1 MKIGGKTRRIAV
13 CGKGGVGKTSLT
25 ALMLKHL
32 SGRKDLKILAVD
44 ADPAVGLAWVLDVN
58 VKKTVNDLRNEIIE
72 KSRDREKIARQE
84 LAEAVDYKLF
94 DALTEGNNFA
104 FLAIGRPESEG
115 CYCRVNDLL
124 KEIIESLS
132 ADFDVVLIDGEA
144 GIEQVNRRVM
154 KEVDDLVLVSDP
166 SAKGVRV
173 AEALWNLVREQN
185 AVACSR
191 AGLVLNR
198 VRDGEEAKGVME
210 RTSLEL
216 FGWIPEDE
224 RLRRQDVEGKSF
236 LDLPDD
242 FPAGAAVAGVMRKL
256 GF

>member
-13 CGKGGVGKTSLT
+13 CGKGGVGKTSMT

-242 FPAGAAVAGVMRKL
+242 FPAGAAVAGIMRKL

>member
-1 MKIGGKTRRIAV
+1 MKNGGETRRIAV

-44 ADPAVGLAWVLDVN
+44 ADPAVGLASVLNVN
-58 VKKTVNDLRNEIIE
+58 VKKTVNDLRLEIIE
-72 KSRDREKIARQE
+72 KSRGKEKFARTE
-84 LAEAVDYKLF
+84 LAEAIDYKLF
-94 DALTEGNNFA
+94 DALTEGHNFA

-132 ADFDVVLIDGEA
+132 DNFDVVLIDGEA

-154 KEVDDLVLVSDP
+154 KVVDDLVLVSDP
-166 SAKGVRV
+166 SLKGVRV
-173 AEALWNLVREQN
+173 AEAVWKLVREQN
-185 AVACSR
+185 AVSCSR

-198 VRDGEEAKGVME
+198 VRDGEEAQQVMK

-224 RLRRQDVEGKSF
+224 RLRRQDVEGRSF
-236 LDLPDD
+236 LDLPEN
-242 FPAGAAVAGVMRKL
+242 FPAGAAVSGIMKKL

>member
-1 MKIGGKTRRIAV
+1 MKNGGKTRRIAV

-32 SGRKDLKILAVD
+32 SGRNDLKILAVD
-44 ADPAVGLAWVLDVN
+44 ADPAVGLASALDMD
-58 VKKTVNDLRNEIIE
+58 VKKTVNDLRIEIIE
-72 KSRDREKIARQE
+72 KSRDREKTARKD

-132 ADFDVVLIDGEA
+132 ENFDVVLIDGEA

-154 KEVDDLVLVSDP
+154 KVVDDLVLVSDP
-166 SAKGVRV
+166 SVKGVRV
-173 AEALWNLVREQN
+173 AEALWKLVREQD
-185 AVACSR
+185 AVSCSR
-191 AGLVLNR
+191 VGLVLNR
-198 VRDGEEAKGVME
+198 VRGGEEVKRVME
-210 RTSLEL
+210 GTSLEL
-216 FGWIPEDE
+216 FGWVPEDE
-224 RLRRQDVEGKSF
+224 RLRRQDMEGKSF
-236 LDLPDD
+236 LDLPGDS
-242 FPAGAAVAGVMRKL
+242 PAGAAVAGIMRKL

>member
-1 MKIGGKTRRIAV
+1 MKNGGETRRIAV

-25 ALMLKHL
+25 ALMLKYL
-32 SGRKDLKILAVD
+32 SGRNDLKILAVD
-44 ADPAVGLAWVLDVN
+44 ADPAVGLASALDVN
-58 VKKTVNDLRNEIIE
+58 VRKTVNDLRNEIIE
-72 KSRDREKIARQE
+72 KSRDKEKIPRKE

-166 SAKGVRV
+166 SVKGVRV
-173 AEALWNLVREQN
+173 AEALWKLVREQD
-185 AVACSR
+185 AVSCSR

-198 VRDGEEAKGVME
+198 VRGGEEAGRVME
-210 RTSLEL
+210 GTSLEL
-216 FGWIPEDE
+216 LGWVPEDE
-224 RLRRQDVEGKSF
+224 QLRRQDMEGRSF

-242 FPAGAAVAGVMRKL
+242 FPAGAAVAEIMKKL
-256 GF
+256 GY

>member
-1 MKIGGKTRRIAV
+1 MKIGREARRIAV

-32 SGRKDLKILAVD
+32 TGRKDLKILAVD
-44 ADPAVGLAWVLDVN
+44 ADPAVGLASALDVN
-58 VKKTVNDLRNEIIE
+58 VKKTVNDLRLEIIE
-72 KSRDREKIARQE
+72 KSRGREKFARAE

-94 DALTEGNNFA
+94 DALTEENNFA

-132 ADFDVVLIDGEA
+132 DNFDVVLIDGEA

-154 KEVDDLVLVSDP
+154 KVVDDLVLVSDP
-166 SAKGVRV
+166 SLKGVRV
-173 AEALWNLVREQN
+173 AEAVWKLVREQN
-185 AVACSR
+185 AVSCSR

-198 VRDGEEAKGVME
+198 VRDGEEAQEVMK

-224 RLRRQDVEGKSF
+224 RLRRQDVEGRSF
-236 LDLPDD
+236 LDLPEN
-242 FPAGAAVAGVMRKL
+242 FPAGAAVAGIMRKL